1 MPLEHVHALHDLE
14 AVADVTAQR
23 GIHVGDHGSDAAAV
37 MGADGDHQLG
47 QLNALLHSL
56 HERASAGGDIQQDGV
71 RAGGQLLGHDAGRDE
86 GDAADGGG
94 DVPEG
99 VHLFIRHGDAF
110 ALADDRQADLVH
122 LREELLLREGG
133 LGAGD
138 ALHLVDGA
146 AGVAESAAAH
156 LGDLDAAGRDD
167 GCDDQRGLVA
177 HAAGGVLVHL
187 DARNGRKIDHD
198 AAVGHHVGQLSSLLV
213 GHAPQIDGHHP
224 CRHLVIG
231 HLAADEAV
239 DDGFQFFA
247 AVGAAV
253 PLFCDQ
259 IVNAHKFTLLNRI
272 LRQRSSVGN
281 KYDIVLQV

>member
-14 AVADVTAQR
+14 AVADVAAQR
-23 GIHVGDHGSDAAAV
+23 SVHVGDHGSDAAAV

-47 QLNALLHSL
+47 QLDALLHSL
-56 HERASAGGDIQQDGV
+56 HERAGAGGNIQQDGV

-99 VHLFIRHGDAF
+99 VHLFVRHGDAF

-146 AGVAESAAAH
+146 AGVAKSAAAH

-167 GCDDQRGLVA
+167 GRDDQRGLVA

-187 DARNGRKIDHD
+187 DARNGRKIHHHT
-198 AAVGHHVGQLSSLLV
+198 AVSHHIGQLCGLFI
-213 GHAPQIDGHHP
+213 GHATQIDSHHP
-224 CRHLVIG
+224 CSHLVIS
-231 HLAADEAV
+231 HFSADIAIDDLLQLLTAV
-239 DDGFQFFA
+239 RT
-247 AVGAAV
+247 AVT
-253 PLFCDQ
+253 LFCNQ
-259 IVNAHKFTLLNRI
+259 IINAHRITLLVF
-272 LRQRSSVGN
+272 S
-281 KYDIVLQV
+281 IVRHCKI